1 MRLKRIVSVLLAA
14 LLLAMVPLNALA
26 ADNPVPKAKQAVVCI
41 VSGIGYQNGKPY
53 TYDGYYGIGTG
64 FGVGRS
70 GEDAQI
76 FVTNNHVISDKQNKP
91 YDQVYIFVDNANLY
105 DESSVVPCRI
115 LYADPQV
122 DLAIIQAE
130 APIPG
135 VGTLPLRS
143 AKEIKT
149 GDDVYALGFPA
160 IADELADSNHYTVD
174 DITVTD
180 GIVSRRLQIGGVDYM
195 AHTAKINHGNSG
207 GPLINA
213 YGQVI
218 GINGNVVGINTLGI
232 ADVENADLRC
242 YAFDIDYAID
252 VLEQLELPYT
262 KAAGNVGGLSLAAAA
277 AIGVGIAVVLVLAV
291 VLLLRKKQSGKV
303 PKVLIQ
309 AICGPLQGQSW
320 ELLTS
325 LSIGRNPGENIV
337 LPPDTSGISRR
348 HCLIARRGNQV
359 TVTDLGSS
367 YGTFLNGSRITA
379 NQPVAVPNGA
389 VLSLASNAVQF
400 RLLIT

>member
-1 MRLKRIVSVLLAA
+1 MRLKRIVSVLLAV

-26 ADNPVPKAKQAVVCI
+26 VDNPVPKAKQAVVCI

-53 TYDGYYGIGTG
+53 TYDGYYGTGTG

-76 FVTNNHVISDKQNKP
+76 FVTNNHVISDNQYKP
-91 YDQVYIFVDNANLY
+91 YDQVYIFVDNSNLY

-207 GPLINA
+207 GPLIDTA
-213 YGQVI
+213 
-218 GINGNVVGINTLGI
+218 GNVVGINTLGI

-242 YAFDIDYAID
+242 YAFDIDYAMD
-252 VLEQLELPYT
+252 VLEQLELPYA
-262 KAAGNVGGLSLAAAA
+262 KAAGNVGGLSLAAVA

-348 HCLIARRGNQV
+348 HCLIARRGDQV

-400 RLLIT
+400 RFLIT

>member
-76 FVTNNHVISDKQNKP
+76 FVTNNHVISDKQYKP
-91 YDQVYIFVDNANLY
+91 YDQVYIFVDNADFY

-195 AHTAKINHGNSG
+195 AHTANINHGNSG
-207 GPLINA
+207 GPLIDTA
-213 YGQVI
+213 
-218 GINGNVVGINTLGI
+218 GNVVGINTLGI

-262 KAAGNVGGLSLAAAA
+262 KAAGNVGGLSLAAVA
-277 AIGVGIAVVLVLAV
+277 AIGVGIAIVLVLAV

-348 HCLIARRGNQV
+348 HCLLARLGDQV

>member
-14 LLLAMVPLNALA
+14 LLLAMVPLNTLA

-53 TYDGYYGIGTG
+53 TYDGYYGTGTG

-76 FVTNNHVISDKQNKP
+76 FVTNNHVISDNQYNP

-207 GPLINA
+207 GPLIDTA
-213 YGQVI
+213 
-218 GINGNVVGINTLGI
+218 GNVVGINTLGI

-262 KAAGNVGGLSLAAAA
+262 KAAGNVGGLSLAAVA

-348 HCLIARRGNQV
+348 HCLIARRGDQV

>member
-1 MRLKRIVSVLLAA
+1 MHLKRIVSVLLAA

-53 TYDGYYGIGTG
+53 TYDGYYGTGTG

-76 FVTNNHVISDKQNKP
+76 FVTNNHVISDNQYNP

-115 LYADPQV
+115 LYADPKV

-207 GPLINA
+207 GPLIDTA
-213 YGQVI
+213 
-218 GINGNVVGINTLGI
+218 GNVVGINTLGI

-320 ELLTS
+320 ELLTF

-348 HCLIARRGNQV
+348 HCLIARRGDQV

>member
-1 MRLKRIVSVLLAA
+1 MHLKRIVSVLLAA

-53 TYDGYYGIGTG
+53 TYDGYYGTGTG

-76 FVTNNHVISDKQNKP
+76 FVTNNHVISDNQYKP

-207 GPLINA
+207 GPLIDTA
-213 YGQVI
+213 
-218 GINGNVVGINTLGI
+218 GNVVGINTLGI

-348 HCLIARRGNQV
+348 HCLIARRGDQV

>member
-207 GPLINA
+207 GPLIDTA
-213 YGQVI
+213 
-218 GINGNVVGINTLGI
+218 GNVVGINTLGI

-277 AIGVGIAVVLVLAV
+277 AISVGVAVVLVLAV
-291 VLLLRKKQSGKV
+291 ALLLRKKQSGKV

-348 HCLIARRGNQV
+348 HCLIARRGDQV

-367 YGTFLNGSRITA
+367 YGTFLNGSRIMA

>member
-53 TYDGYYGIGTG
+53 TYEGYYGTGTG

-76 FVTNNHVISDKQNKP
+76 FVTNNHVISDKQYKP

-143 AKEIKT
+143 AREIKT

-207 GPLINA
+207 GPLIDTA
-213 YGQVI
+213 
-218 GINGNVVGINTLGI
+218 GNVVGINTLGI

-348 HCLIARRGNQV
+348 HCLLARRGDQV

-389 VLSLASNAVQF
+389 VLSLASSAVQF

>member
-26 ADNPVPKAKQAVVCI
+26 SDNPVPKAKQAVVCI

-53 TYDGYYGIGTG
+53 TYDGYYGTGTG

-76 FVTNNHVISDKQNKP
+76 FVTNNHVISDNQYKP
-91 YDQVYIFVDNANLY
+91 YDQVYIFVDNSNLY

-130 APIPG
+130 TPIPG

-149 GDDVYALGFPA
+149 GDDIYALGFPA

-207 GPLINA
+207 GPLIDTA
-213 YGQVI
+213 
-218 GINGNVVGINTLGI
+218 GNVVGINTLGI

-242 YAFDIDYAID
+242 YAFDIDYAMD

-262 KAAGNVGGLSLAAAA
+262 KAAGNVGGLSLAAVA

-348 HCLIARRGNQV
+348 HCLLARRGDQV

-389 VLSLASNAVQF
+389 ILSLASNAVQF

>member
-14 LLLAMVPLNALA
+14 LLLATVPLNALA
-26 ADNPVPKAKQAVVCI
+26 TDNPVPKAKQAVVCI

-53 TYDGYYGIGTG
+53 TYDGYYGTGTG

-76 FVTNNHVISDKQNKP
+76 FVTNNHVISDNQYKP
-91 YDQVYIFVDNANLY
+91 YDQVYIFVDNSNLY

-207 GPLINA
+207 GPLIDTA
-213 YGQVI
+213 
-218 GINGNVVGINTLGI
+218 GNVVGINTLGI

-242 YAFDIDYAID
+242 YAFDIDYAMD

-262 KAAGNVGGLSLAAAA
+262 KAAGNVGGLSLAAVA

-348 HCLIARRGNQV
+348 HCLLARRGDQV

-400 RLLIT
+400 RFLIT

>member
-1 MRLKRIVSVLLAA
+1 MHLKRIVSVLLAA

-53 TYDGYYGIGTG
+53 TYDGYYGTGTG

-76 FVTNNHVISDKQNKP
+76 FVTNNHVISDKQYKP

-135 VGTLPLRS
+135 VDTLPLRS

-207 GPLINA
+207 GPLIDTA
-213 YGQVI
+213 
-218 GINGNVVGINTLGI
+218 GNVVGINTLGI

-262 KAAGNVGGLSLAAAA
+262 KAAGNVGGLSLAAVA

-348 HCLIARRGNQV
+348 HCLLARRGDQV

-389 VLSLASNAVQF
+389 VLSLASSAVQF

>member
-53 TYDGYYGIGTG
+53 TYDGYYGTGTG

-76 FVTNNHVISDKQNKP
+76 FVTNNHVISDNQYNP

-207 GPLINA
+207 GPLIDTA
-213 YGQVI
+213 
-218 GINGNVVGINTLGI
+218 GNVVGINTLGI

-262 KAAGNVGGLSLAAAA
+262 KAAGNVGGLSLAAVA

-337 LPPDTSGISRR
+337 LPSDTSGISRR
-348 HCLIARRGNQV
+348 HCLLARRGDQV

-367 YGTFLNGSRITA
+367 YGTFLNGGRITA
-379 NQPVAVPNGA
+379 NQPVTVPNGA

>member
-53 TYDGYYGIGTG
+53 TYDGYYGTGTG

-76 FVTNNHVISDKQNKP
+76 FVTNNHVISDKQYKP

-207 GPLINA
+207 GPLIDTA
-213 YGQVI
+213 
-218 GINGNVVGINTLGI
+218 GNVVGINTLGI

-262 KAAGNVGGLSLAAAA
+262 KAAGNVGGLSLAAVA
-277 AIGVGIAVVLVLAV
+277 AIGVGIAVVLVLTV

-325 LSIGRNPGENIV
+325 LSIGRNPGESIV

-348 HCLIARRGNQV
+348 HCLLARRGDQV

>member
-1 MRLKRIVSVLLAA
+1 MHLKRIVSVLLAA

-76 FVTNNHVISDKQNKP
+76 FVTNNHVISDKQYKP
-91 YDQVYIFVDNANLY
+91 YDQVYIFVDNADFY

-207 GPLINA
+207 GPLIDTA
-213 YGQVI
+213 
-218 GINGNVVGINTLGI
+218 GNVVGINTLGI

-262 KAAGNVGGLSLAAAA
+262 KAAGNVGGLSLAAVA
-277 AIGVGIAVVLVLAV
+277 AIGVGIAVVLVLTV

-325 LSIGRNPGENIV
+325 LSIGRNPGESIV

-348 HCLIARRGNQV
+348 HCLLARRGDQV

>member
-1 MRLKRIVSVLLAA
+1 MHLKRIVSVLLAA

-207 GPLINA
+207 GPLIDTA
-213 YGQVI
+213 
-218 GINGNVVGINTLGI
+218 GNVVGINTLGI

-348 HCLIARRGNQV
+348 HCLIARRGDQV

>member
-1 MRLKRIVSVLLAA
+1 MHLKRIVSVLLAA

-53 TYDGYYGIGTG
+53 TYDGYYGTGTG

-76 FVTNNHVISDKQNKP
+76 FVTNNHVISDNQYNP

-207 GPLINA
+207 GPLIDTA
-213 YGQVI
+213 
-218 GINGNVVGINTLGI
+218 GNVVGINTLGI

-325 LSIGRNPGENIV
+325 LSIGRNPGESIV

-348 HCLIARRGNQV
+348 HCLLARRGDQV

>member
-1 MRLKRIVSVLLAA
+1 MHLKRIVSVLLAA

-76 FVTNNHVISDKQNKP
+76 FVTNNHVISDKQYKP
-91 YDQVYIFVDNANLY
+91 YDQVYIFVDNADFY

-207 GPLINA
+207 GPLIDTA
-213 YGQVI
+213 
-218 GINGNVVGINTLGI
+218 GNVVGINTLGI

-262 KAAGNVGGLSLAAAA
+262 KAAGNVGGLSLAAVA

-325 LSIGRNPGENIV
+325 LSIGRNPGESIV

-348 HCLIARRGNQV
+348 HCLLARRGDQV

-379 NQPVAVPNGA
+379 NQPVTVPNGA

>member
-1 MRLKRIVSVLLAA
+1 MHLKRIVSVLLAA

-76 FVTNNHVISDKQNKP
+76 FVTNNHVISDKQYKP
-91 YDQVYIFVDNANLY
+91 YDQVYIFVDNADFY

-207 GPLINA
+207 GPLIDTA
-213 YGQVI
+213 
-218 GINGNVVGINTLGI
+218 GNVVGINTLGI

-309 AICGPLQGQSW
+309 ATCGPLQGQSW

-348 HCLIARRGNQV
+348 HCLLARRGDQV

>member
-53 TYDGYYGIGTG
+53 TYDGYYGTGTG

-76 FVTNNHVISDKQNKP
+76 FVTNNHVISDNQYNP

-207 GPLINA
+207 GPLIDTA
-213 YGQVI
+213 
-218 GINGNVVGINTLGI
+218 GNVVGINTLGI

-262 KAAGNVGGLSLAAAA
+262 KAAGNVGGLSLSAVA

-348 HCLIARRGNQV
+348 HCLLARRGDQV

>member
-1 MRLKRIVSVLLAA
+1 MHLKRIVSVLLAA

-76 FVTNNHVISDKQNKP
+76 FVTNNHVISDKQYKP
-91 YDQVYIFVDNANLY
+91 YDQVYIFVDNADFY

-207 GPLINA
+207 GPLIDTA
-213 YGQVI
+213 
-218 GINGNVVGINTLGI
+218 GNVVGINTLGI

-262 KAAGNVGGLSLAAAA
+262 KAAGNVGGLSLAAVA

-348 HCLIARRGNQV
+348 HCLLARRGDQV

-379 NQPVAVPNGA
+379 NQPVTVPNGA

>member
-1 MRLKRIVSVLLAA
+1 MKRIVSVLLAV

-53 TYDGYYGIGTG
+53 TYDGYYGTGTG

-76 FVTNNHVISDKQNKP
+76 FVTNNHVISDNQYKP
-91 YDQVYIFVDNANLY
+91 YDQVYIFVDNSNLY

-207 GPLINA
+207 GPLIDTA
-213 YGQVI
+213 
-218 GINGNVVGINTLGI
+218 GNVVGINTLGI

-242 YAFDIDYAID
+242 YAFDIDYAMD
-252 VLEQLELPYT
+252 VLEHLELPYT
-262 KAAGNVGGLSLAAAA
+262 KAAGNVGGLSLAAVA
-277 AIGVGIAVVLVLAV
+277 AIGVGITVVLVLAV

-348 HCLIARRGNQV
+348 HCLIARRGDQV

-367 YGTFLNGSRITA
+367 YGTFLNGRRITA

-400 RLLIT
+400 RFLIT

>member
-1 MRLKRIVSVLLAA
+1 MHLKRIVSVLLAV
-14 LLLAMVPLNALA
+14 LLPAMVPLNALA

-76 FVTNNHVISDKQNKP
+76 FVTNNHVISDKQYKP
-91 YDQVYIFVDNANLY
+91 YDQVYIFVDNADFY

-207 GPLINA
+207 GPLIDTA
-213 YGQVI
+213 
-218 GINGNVVGINTLGI
+218 GNVVGINTLGI

-348 HCLIARRGNQV
+348 HCLLARRGDQV

-379 NQPVAVPNGA
+379 NQPVTVPNGA

>member
-1 MRLKRIVSVLLAA
+1 MHLKRIVSVLLAV

-53 TYDGYYGIGTG
+53 TYDGYYGTGTG

-135 VGTLPLRS
+135 VGALPLRS

-207 GPLINA
+207 GPLIDTA
-213 YGQVI
+213 
-218 GINGNVVGINTLGI
+218 GNVVGINTLGI

-262 KAAGNVGGLSLAAAA
+262 KAAGNVGGLSLAAVA

-348 HCLIARRGNQV
+348 HCLIARRGDQV

>member
-53 TYDGYYGIGTG
+53 TYDGYYGTGTG

-76 FVTNNHVISDKQNKP
+76 FVTNNHVISDNQYNP

-207 GPLINA
+207 GPLIDTA
-213 YGQVI
+213 
-218 GINGNVVGINTLGI
+218 GNVVGINTLGI

-262 KAAGNVGGLSLAAAA
+262 KAAGNVGGLSLAAVA

-348 HCLIARRGNQV
+348 HCLLARRGDQV

-389 VLSLASNAVQF
+389 VLSLASSAVQF

>member
-1 MRLKRIVSVLLAA
+1 MHLKRIVSVLLAA

-76 FVTNNHVISDKQNKP
+76 FVTNNHVISDKQYKP
-91 YDQVYIFVDNANLY
+91 YDQVYIFVDNADFY

-207 GPLINA
+207 GPLIDTA
-213 YGQVI
+213 
-218 GINGNVVGINTLGI
+218 GNVVGINTLGI

-262 KAAGNVGGLSLAAAA
+262 KAAGNVGGLSLAAVA

-348 HCLIARRGNQV
+348 HCLLARRGDQV

>member
-1 MRLKRIVSVLLAA
+1 MRLKRIVSVLLSA

-53 TYDGYYGIGTG
+53 TYDGYYGTGTG

-76 FVTNNHVISDKQNKP
+76 FVTNNHVISDNQYNP

-207 GPLINA
+207 GPLIDTA
-213 YGQVI
+213 
-218 GINGNVVGINTLGI
+218 GNVVGINTLGI

-262 KAAGNVGGLSLAAAA
+262 KAAGNVGGLSLSAVA

-359 TVTDLGSS
+359 TVTDLDSS

>member
-1 MRLKRIVSVLLAA
+1 MHLKRIVSVLLAA

-26 ADNPVPKAKQAVVCI
+26 SDNPVPKAKQAVVCI

-53 TYDGYYGIGTG
+53 TYDGYYGTGTG

-76 FVTNNHVISDKQNKP
+76 FVTNNHVISDKQYKP
-91 YDQVYIFVDNANLY
+91 YDQVYIFVDNADFY

-207 GPLINA
+207 GPLIDTA
-213 YGQVI
+213 
-218 GINGNVVGINTLGI
+218 GNVVGINTLGI

-348 HCLIARRGNQV
+348 HCLLARRGDQV

>member
-1 MRLKRIVSVLLAA
+1 MHLKRIVSVLLAA

-26 ADNPVPKAKQAVVCI
+26 SDNPVPKAKQAVVCI

-76 FVTNNHVISDKQNKP
+76 FVTNNHVISDKQYKP
-91 YDQVYIFVDNANLY
+91 YDQVYIFVDNADFY

-207 GPLINA
+207 GPLIDTA
-213 YGQVI
+213 
-218 GINGNVVGINTLGI
+218 GNVVGINTLGI

-262 KAAGNVGGLSLAAAA
+262 KAAGNVGGLSLAAVA

-348 HCLIARRGNQV
+348 HCLLARRGDQV

>member
-1 MRLKRIVSVLLAA
+1 MHLKRIVSVLLAA

-76 FVTNNHVISDKQNKP
+76 FVTNNHVISDKQYKP
-91 YDQVYIFVDNANLY
+91 YDQVYIFVDNADFY

-207 GPLINA
+207 GPDWQTA
-213 YGQVI
+213 PGS
-218 GINGNVVGINTLGI
+218 GGSG
-232 ADVENADLRC
+232 RC
-242 YAFDIDYAID
+242 GAGYAPDF
-252 VLEQLELPYT
+252 PRRRS
-262 KAAGNVGGLSLAAAA
+262 AG
-277 AIGVGIAVVLVLAV
+277 
-291 VLLLRKKQSGKV
+291 
-303 PKVLIQ
+303 
-309 AICGPLQGQSW
+309 
-320 ELLTS
+320 
-325 LSIGRNPGENIV
+325 
-337 LPPDTSGISRR
+337 
-348 HCLIARRGNQV
+348 
-359 TVTDLGSS
+359 
-367 YGTFLNGSRITA
+367 
-379 NQPVAVPNGA
+379 
-389 VLSLASNAVQF
+389 
-400 RLLIT
+400 

>member
-1 MRLKRIVSVLLAA
+1 MHLKRIVSVLLAA

-207 GPLINA
+207 GPLIDTA
-213 YGQVI
+213 
-218 GINGNVVGINTLGI
+218 GNVVGINTLGI

-262 KAAGNVGGLSLAAAA
+262 KAAGNVGGLSLAAVA

-348 HCLIARRGNQV
+348 HCLLARRGKQV

>member
-1 MRLKRIVSVLLAA
+1 MRLKRIVSVLLSA

-26 ADNPVPKAKQAVVCI
+26 SDNPVPKAKQAVVCI

-53 TYDGYYGIGTG
+53 TYDGYYGTGTG

-76 FVTNNHVISDKQNKP
+76 FVTNNHVISDNQYKP
-91 YDQVYIFVDNANLY
+91 YDQVYIFVDNSNLY

-207 GPLINA
+207 GPLIDTA
-213 YGQVI
+213 
-218 GINGNVVGINTLGI
+218 GNVVGINTLGI

-242 YAFDIDYAID
+242 YAFDIDYAMD

-262 KAAGNVGGLSLAAAA
+262 KAAGNVGGLSFAAVA

-348 HCLIARRGNQV
+348 HCLIARRGDQV

-400 RLLIT
+400 RFLIT

>member
-1 MRLKRIVSVLLAA
+1 MHLKRIVSVLLAV

-53 TYDGYYGIGTG
+53 TYDGYYGTGTG

-76 FVTNNHVISDKQNKP
+76 FVTNNHVISDKQYKP

-207 GPLINA
+207 GPLIDTA
-213 YGQVI
+213 
-218 GINGNVVGINTLGI
+218 GNVVGINTLGI

-262 KAAGNVGGLSLAAAA
+262 KAAGNVGGLSLAAVA

-348 HCLIARRGNQV
+348 HCLIARRGDQV

-389 VLSLASNAVQF
+389 VLSLASSAVQF

>member
-1 MRLKRIVSVLLAA
+1 MHLKRIVSVLLAV

-76 FVTNNHVISDKQNKP
+76 FVTNNHVISDKQYKP
-91 YDQVYIFVDNANLY
+91 YDQVYIFVDNANFY

-207 GPLINA
+207 GPLIDTA
-213 YGQVI
+213 
-218 GINGNVVGINTLGI
+218 GNVVGINTLGI

-262 KAAGNVGGLSLAAAA
+262 KAAGNVGGLSLAAVA

-348 HCLIARRGNQV
+348 HCLLARRGDQV

-389 VLSLASNAVQF
+389 ILSLASNAVQF

>member
-53 TYDGYYGIGTG
+53 TYDGYYGTGTG

-76 FVTNNHVISDKQNKP
+76 FVTNNHVISDNQYNP

-207 GPLINA
+207 GPLIDTA
-213 YGQVI
+213 
-218 GINGNVVGINTLGI
+218 GNVVGINTLGI

-359 TVTDLGSS
+359 TVTDLDSS

>member
-1 MRLKRIVSVLLAA
+1 MHLKRIVSVLLAA

-53 TYDGYYGIGTG
+53 TYDGYYGTGTG

-76 FVTNNHVISDKQNKP
+76 FVTNNHVISDKQYKP

-207 GPLINA
+207 GPLIDTA
-213 YGQVI
+213 
-218 GINGNVVGINTLGI
+218 GNVVGINTLGI

>member
-1 MRLKRIVSVLLAA
+1 MHLKRIVSVLLAA

-53 TYDGYYGIGTG
+53 TYDGYYGTGTG

-76 FVTNNHVISDKQNKP
+76 FVTNNHVISDNQYNP

-207 GPLINA
+207 GPLIDTA
-213 YGQVI
+213 
-218 GINGNVVGINTLGI
+218 GNVVGINTLGI

-320 ELLTS
+320 ELLTF

-348 HCLIARRGNQV
+348 HCLIARRGDQV

>member
-1 MRLKRIVSVLLAA
+1 MRLKRIVSVLLAV

-53 TYDGYYGIGTG
+53 TYDGYYGTGTG

-76 FVTNNHVISDKQNKP
+76 FVTNNHVISDNQYKP

-207 GPLINA
+207 GPLIDTA
-213 YGQVI
+213 
-218 GINGNVVGINTLGI
+218 GNVVGINTLGI

-242 YAFDIDYAID
+242 YAFDIDYAMD

-262 KAAGNVGGLSLAAAA
+262 KAAGNMGGLSLAAVA

-348 HCLIARRGNQV
+348 HCLLARRGDQV

-389 VLSLASNAVQF
+389 ILSLASNAVQF
-400 RLLIT
+400 RFLIT

>member
-1 MRLKRIVSVLLAA
+1 MHLKRIVSVLLAA

-53 TYDGYYGIGTG
+53 TYDGYYGTGTG

-76 FVTNNHVISDKQNKP
+76 FVTNNHVISDNQYKP
-91 YDQVYIFVDNANLY
+91 YDQVYIFVDNSNLY

-180 GIVSRRLQIGGVDYM
+180 GIVSRRLQISGVDYM

-207 GPLINA
+207 GPLIDTA
-213 YGQVI
+213 
-218 GINGNVVGINTLGI
+218 GNVVGINTLGI

-242 YAFDIDYAID
+242 YAFDIDYAMD
-252 VLEQLELPYT
+252 VLEQLELPYA
-262 KAAGNVGGLSLAAAA
+262 KAAGNVGGLSLAAVA

-309 AICGPLQGQSW
+309 ATCGPLQGQSW

-348 HCLIARRGNQV
+348 HCLLARRGDQV

-400 RLLIT
+400 RFLIT

>member
-1 MRLKRIVSVLLAA
+1 MHLKRIVSVLLAA

-76 FVTNNHVISDKQNKP
+76 FVTNNHVISDKQYKP
-91 YDQVYIFVDNANLY
+91 YDQVYIFVDNADFY

-207 GPLINA
+207 GPLIDTA
-213 YGQVI
+213 
-218 GINGNVVGINTLGI
+218 GNVVGINTLGI

-348 HCLIARRGNQV
+348 HCLLARRGDQV

>member
-1 MRLKRIVSVLLAA
+1 MHLKRIVSVLLAA

-53 TYDGYYGIGTG
+53 TYDGYYGTGTG

-76 FVTNNHVISDKQNKP
+76 FVTNNHVISDNQYNP

-207 GPLINA
+207 GPLIDTA
-213 YGQVI
+213 
-218 GINGNVVGINTLGI
+218 GNVVGINTLGI

-348 HCLIARRGNQV
+348 HCLIARRGDQV

>member
-1 MRLKRIVSVLLAA
+1 MHLKRIVSVLLAA

-76 FVTNNHVISDKQNKP
+76 FVTNNHVISDKQYKP
-91 YDQVYIFVDNANLY
+91 YDQVYIFVDNADFY

-207 GPLINA
+207 GPLIDTA
-213 YGQVI
+213 
-218 GINGNVVGINTLGI
+218 GNVVGINTLGI

-325 LSIGRNPGENIV
+325 LSIGRNPGESIV

-348 HCLIARRGNQV
+348 HCLLARRGDQV